1 MADGARACELAG
13 LLGVELT
20 TLQSWR
26 RQFASD
32 GDGLDG
38 WKGSHCHL
46 AHRLSEVERQRILL
60 SCNEPDFAVP
70 PLFLLLIPAARHRQF
85 QEMWY
90 PNQQP
95 SVRHPVAIP
104 NQYSFAIKITVKGFD
119 PQFVC

>member
-70 PLFLLLIPAARHRQF
+70 PLFLLLIPQLAIGNSKKCGIPISNHR
-85 QEMWY
+85 Y
-90 PNQQP
+90 GN
-95 SVRHPVAIP
+95 PVAIP
-104 NQYSFAIKITVKGFD
+104 NQYSFAIKITIKGFD